1 GGSLGAKTINESVQA
16 GLQKLENANIQ
27 LIWQTG
33 KGYFDK
39 VKSFAN
45 IHKGLIIKDFIY
57 EMNLAYACA
66 DVVISRAG
74 ALSISELCLAEKP
87 TILVPSPN
95 VAEDH
100 QTKNALALTSQN
112 AALLVKDIEAKNTL
126 IDNALALL
134 QDEAQQQK
142 LKQNIKTF
150 AQLNADE
157 TIVKEILKL
166 VK

>member
-1 GGSLGAKTINESVQA
+1 
-16 GLQKLENANIQ
+16 
-27 LIWQTG
+27 
-33 KGYFDK
+33 
-39 VKSFAN
+39 
-45 IHKGLIIKDFIY
+45 
-57 EMNLAYACA
+57 
-66 DVVISRAG
+66 
-74 ALSISELCLAEKP
+74 
-87 TILVPSPN
+87 
-95 VAEDH
+95 
-100 QTKNALALTSQN
+100 LTSQN